1 MNIRM
6 KTTAEISESALTHN
20 YNTIVSHVTKN
31 AVGKV
36 PEVISVIKADGYGH
50 GVATVSEVLGHAG
63 CRFFAVSSEAE
74 ALELRE
80 LEDGRGRDS
89 KILILGYT
97 FPENAAELAKRNII
111 CAAVSYDHARLLG
124 KTAADAGVI
133 LKIHVK
139 LDTGMNRVGFSAMP
153 CDADNTAKEI
163 AELKK
168 HPNLDLCGI
177 FTHYAVA
184 DDELLDGK
192 RKEDGIC
199 RTSVQLERYKN
210 ILAKLN
216 ELGVDPGLRHTAN
229 SAAIFGCPDAY
240 FDAVRAGVIL
250 YGMFPNGEVNG
261 ILRPVMKL
269 VSTVGHTHTFHKGE
283 SVSYGGTFTAD
294 HDMTVAVITAGYADG
309 YVRRYTGGTVS
320 VNGVKYRQIG
330 RICMDQFMID
340 ITGHENDVH
349 PGDEAVLFGGDDCS
363 ALEDLA
369 RRAGTI
375 NYECTC
381 IVTKRVVRKR
391 VE

>member
-6 KTTAEISESALTHN
+6 KTTAEISVSALTHN

-31 AVGKV
+31 AVGKA

-50 GVATVSEVLGHAG
+50 GVDTVSEVLGNAG

-80 LEDGRGRDS
+80 LEDSRGRDS

-97 FPENAAELAKRNII
+97 FPENAAELARRNII
-111 CAAVSYDHARLLG
+111 CAAVSHDHALLLG
-124 KTAADAGVI
+124 EAAAEAGVT
-133 LKIHVK
+133 LQIHVK

-153 CDADNTAKEI
+153 CDADNTARAI

-199 RTSVQLERYKN
+199 RTMVQLERYKN
-210 ILAKLN
+210 ILTKLN

-229 SAAIFGCPDAY
+229 SAAIFGCPEAY

-269 VSTVGHTHTFHKGE
+269 TSTVGHTHTFYKGE

-294 HDMTVAVITAGYADG
+294 RDMTVAVITAGYADG

-320 VNGVKYRQIG
+320 VNGVKYRQVG

-381 IVTKRVVRKR
+381 IVTKRVVRRR
-391 VE
+391 VK

>member
-6 KTTAEISESALTHN
+6 KTTAEISVSALTHN

-31 AVGKV
+31 AVGKA

-50 GVATVSEVLGHAG
+50 GVDTVSEVLGNAG

-74 ALELRE
+74 ALELRD

-97 FPENAAELAKRNII
+97 FPENAAELARRNII
-111 CAAVSYDHARLLG
+111 CAAVSHDHALLLG
-124 KTAADAGVI
+124 EAAAEAGVT
-133 LKIHVK
+133 LQIHVK

-153 CDADNTAKEI
+153 CDADNTARAI

-199 RTSVQLERYKN
+199 RTMVQLERYKN
-210 ILAKLN
+210 ILTKLN

-229 SAAIFGCPDAY
+229 SAAIFGCPEAY

-269 VSTVGHTHTFHKGE
+269 TSTVGHTHTFHKGE

-294 HDMTVAVITAGYADG
+294 RDMTVAVITAGYADG

-320 VNGVKYRQIG
+320 VNGVKYRQVG

-381 IVTKRVVRKR
+381 IVTKRVVRRR
-391 VE
+391 VK

>member
-1 MNIRM
+1 MNIRL
-6 KTTAEISESALTHN
+6 KTVAEISESALIHN
-20 YNTIVSHVTKN
+20 YNTICDHVAKN

-36 PEVISVIKADGYGH
+36 PEVICVIKADGYGH
-50 GVATVSEVLGHAG
+50 GVDTVSEVLGDAG

-74 ALELRE
+74 AIELRD
-80 LEDGRGRDS
+80 LEDGRGRAS
-89 KILILGYT
+89 EILILGYT
-97 FPENAAELAKRNII
+97 FPENAPELARRNIT
-111 CAAVSYDHARLLG
+111 CAAVSYDHALLLAE
-124 KTAADAGVI
+124 AAEMAGVT
-133 LKIHVK
+133 LKIHIK

-153 CDADNTAKEI
+153 CDAEVTADRI
-163 AELKK
+163 GELKK
-168 HPNLDLCGI
+168 NPHLDVCGI

-199 RTSVQLERYKN
+199 RTMVQLERYKN
-210 ILAKLN
+210 VLALLA
-216 ELGVDPGLRHTAN
+216 ERGIDPGLRHTAN
-229 SAAIFGCPDAY
+229 SAAIFACPEAY

-269 VSTVGHTHTFHKGE
+269 TSTVGHVHTLYEGE
-283 SVSYGGTFTAD
+283 SVSYGGMFTAD
-294 HDMTVAVITAGYADG
+294 RDMTVAVITAGYADG
-309 YVRRYTGGTVS
+309 YIRRYTGGSVT
-320 VNGVKYRQIG
+320 VNGVKYPQVG

-340 ITGHENDVH
+340 ITGHEGDVH
-349 PGDEAVLFGGDDCS
+349 PGDEAILFGGDDCS

-381 IVTKRVVRKR
+381 IVTKRVARRR